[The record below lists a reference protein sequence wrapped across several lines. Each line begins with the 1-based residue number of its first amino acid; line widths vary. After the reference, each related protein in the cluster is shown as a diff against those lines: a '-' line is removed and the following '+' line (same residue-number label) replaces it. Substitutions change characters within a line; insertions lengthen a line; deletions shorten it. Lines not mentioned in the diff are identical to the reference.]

1 MSARARARVAAA
13 AAVLLTA
20 AITGATALLPTDAH
34 AAVREDRGAT
44 VQTAGSG
51 GDTAAL
57 ATGAV
62 VFTGTGV
69 ALAFGISRR
78 GRHHQS

>member
-34 AAVREDRGAT
+34 AAVREDPSPA
-44 VQTAGSG
+44 VQTVGAG

-57 ATGAV
+57 ATGAG
-62 VFTGTGV
+62 VFTGAGV

-78 GRHHQS
+78 SRQHHG